1 MNAVDGTKVGPVFR
15 MADEVERL
23 IDAIREDNPD
33 QEIEV
38 TDRGAYIRVHCELYM
53 RVTQATIER
62 NIGRAFPMRLL
73 ETMMS
78 SWAGRIRVGTEE
90 VEWSLKAEP
99 TVA

>member
-1 MNAVDGTKVGPVFR
+1 MTEVDGTKVGPVFR
-15 MADEVERL
+15 MAEEVERL

-53 RVTQATIER
+53 KVTQASIER
-62 NIGRAFPMRLL
+62 NVGRAFPMRLI

-78 SWAGRIRVGTEE
+78 SWAGRISVGTDA
-90 VEWSLKAEP
+90 VEWTLKAEP
-99 TVA
+99 TAA